1 MELKDRILG
10 LDIGDKRIGVA
21 VSDPFGLF
29 AVEVGLILRDND
41 KHAIEQIEKYCNDYK
56 VKKIIAGL
64 PYNMDGTLGE
74 QAKKTIKFI
83 EKLSEFYEIIYQD
96 ERLTSF
102 EAEEILK
109 REKKKYTRNK
119 GLIDIKSAC
128 LILESYLGEQ
138 NGRN

>member
-1 MELKDRILG
+1 MEIKKRILG

-29 AVEVGLILRDND
+29 ASEVGVIYRDND
-41 KHAIEQIEKYCNDYK
+41 KKALAEIIQICEKYQ
-56 VKKIIAGL
+56 VETIVSGL

-74 QAKKTIKFI
+74 QAKKTVDFMDR
-83 EKLSEFYEIIYQD
+83 LSDKYSVIYRD

-109 REKKKYTRNK
+109 K
-119 GLIDIKSAC
+119 
-128 LILESYLGEQ
+128 
-138 NGRN
+138 

>member
-1 MELKDRILG
+1 MEIKKRILG

-29 AVEVGLILRDND
+29 ASEVGVIYRDND
-41 KHAIEQIEKYCNDYK
+41 KKALAEIIQICEKYQ
-56 VKKIIAGL
+56 VETIVSGL

-74 QAKKTIKFI
+74 QAKKTVDFMDR
-83 EKLSEFYEIIYQD
+83 LSDKYSVIYRD

-109 REKKKYTRNK
+109 KEKKKYTKNK
-119 GLIDIKSAC
+119 GLVDVKSAC
-128 LILESYLGEQ
+128 LILQSYLGEQ
-138 NGRN
+138 ND

>member
-1 MELKDRILG
+1 MEIKKRILG

-29 AVEVGLILRDND
+29 ASEVGVIYRDND
-41 KHAIEQIEKYCNDYK
+41 KKALAEIIQICEKYQ
-56 VKKIIAGL
+56 VETIVSGL

-74 QAKKTIKFI
+74 QAKKTVDFMDR
-83 EKLSEFYEIIYQD
+83 LSDKYSVLYRD

-109 REKKKYTRNK
+109 KEKKKYTKNK
-119 GLIDIKSAC
+119 GLVDVKSAC
-128 LILESYLGEQ
+128 LILQSYLGEQ
-138 NGRN
+138 ND

>member
-29 AVEVGLILRDND
+29 ASGVGVIIRDND
-41 KHAIEQIEKYCNDYK
+41 NKALDKIVEYCKTYK
-56 VKKIIAGL
+56 VKKIVTGL
-64 PYNMDGTLGE
+64 PYNMDGSIGPQAEKTL
-74 QAKKTIKFI
+74 QFMKKL
-83 EKLSEFYEIIYQD
+83 EKNYEIIYKD

-109 REKKKYTRNK
+109 KEKKKYTKNK
-119 GLIDIKSAC
+119 GLVDVKAAC
-128 LILESYLGEQ
+128 LILQSYLGEQ
-138 NGRN
+138 NG